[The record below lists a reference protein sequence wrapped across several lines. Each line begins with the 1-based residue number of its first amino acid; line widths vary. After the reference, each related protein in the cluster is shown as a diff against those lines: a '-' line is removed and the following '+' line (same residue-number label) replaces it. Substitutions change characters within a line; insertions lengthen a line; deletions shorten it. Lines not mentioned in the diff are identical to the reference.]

1 MYYDR
6 DGGRFFDTVWSTL
19 EKVGRA
25 SKSRNKDLIGQT
37 IDEVNRS
44 FLREGLKFKYGIGPI
59 TYLYSIVALKLALG
73 GVK

>member
-44 FLREGLKFKYGIGPI
+44 FLREGLKLKYGIGPI